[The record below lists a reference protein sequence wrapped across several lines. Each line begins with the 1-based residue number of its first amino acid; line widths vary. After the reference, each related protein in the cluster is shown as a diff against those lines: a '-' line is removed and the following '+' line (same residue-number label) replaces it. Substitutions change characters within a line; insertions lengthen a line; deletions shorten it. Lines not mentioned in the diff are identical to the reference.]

1 MSFDPLTA
9 LREAGSPVDQL
20 SEAQR
25 AVLSSLDDHEV
36 AVLVSVQQRLR
47 DTQDGDLEGHN
58 MKML

>member
-1 MSFDPLTA
+1 MSFDPLAA
-9 LREAGSPVDQL
+9 LREAGSPIDQL

-25 AVLSSLDDHEV
+25 AVLSSLGEHEV

-47 DTQDGDLEGHN
+47 EAQDGDLEGHD